1 MVCVERNLKMETRNA
16 ILDLQYS
23 EKMKSGLIIGINL
36 LELLATIKDEAES
49 SGGRKVLIWYLEAL
63 LRELRIAQNVIG
75 LDHYVELERK
85 LMEIIGR
92 IQLSLFEDVLKSFSE
107 ALSLATT
114 SCQNSMNILIERNL
128 I

>member
-1 MVCVERNLKMETRNA
+1 MDTRNA
-16 ILDLQYS
+16 ILDFQYS
-23 EKMKSGLIIGINL
+23 EKMKSGLIIGISL
-36 LELLATIKDEAES
+36 FELLATLKDEAEF

-75 LDHYVELERK
+75 LDHYMELERK
-85 LMEIIGR
+85 LTEIVGR

-114 SCQNSMNILIERNL
+114 SCQNSMNVLIEKKL
-128 I
+128 V

>member
-1 MVCVERNLKMETRNA
+1 METREA

-36 LELLATIKDEAES
+36 LELLATVKDEAES
-49 SGGRKVLIWYLEAL
+49 TGGRKVLVWYLEAL

-92 IQLSLFEDVLKSFSE
+92 VQLSLFEDVLRSFSE
-107 ALSLATT
+107 AISLATT
-114 SCQNSMNILIERNL
+114 SCQSAMNYLIEKRL

>member
-1 MVCVERNLKMETRNA
+1 METRNA

-49 SGGRKVLIWYLEAL
+49 SGGRRVLVWYLEAL

-114 SCQNSMNILIERNL
+114 SCQNAMNILIERNL
-128 I
+128 M